1 MKRFK
6 TKKKHYIIKSI
17 MLFIITIFSMIFTFN
32 ICVKYFGSKV
42 DMKKLSKYLIKEGFN
57 NQINKLNIYNP
68 LDITEPLQLIQ
79 SNLNFKYINN
89 KLDIVDTL
97 ETSKED
103 INSPYAEYK
112 IYQDIENGK
121 RIKAKQEEDQWNH
134 YQLIK
139 DFERE
144 HLILNPTNKDD
155 NLYQEVRLEFF
166 QNAIEKG
173 QVKSKRRLL
182 EKYPRL

>member
-103 INSPYAEYK
+103 INEPLVY
-112 IYQDIENGK
+112 IYNTHDE
-121 RIKAKQEEDQWNH
+121 
-134 YQLIK
+134 
-139 DFERE
+139 
-144 HLILNPTNKDD
+144 
-155 NLYQEVRLEFF
+155 
-166 QNAIEKG
+166 
-173 QVKSKRRLL
+173 
-182 EKYPRL
+182 EKYKYTSNGAYNIVPNVD

>member
-1 MKRFK
+1 MKRNELIK
-6 TKKKHYIIKSI
+6 LRRLVLEEQQKRKRIKELLENPLVLEYLERTNTSCVYLDEINSKEIIKQILEDFEVEKTNEIYVCTDSYSI
-17 MLFIITIFSMIFTFN
+17 DCS
-32 ICVKYFGSKV
+32 ICYEETN
-42 DMKKLSKYLIKEGFN
+42 Y
-57 NQINKLNIYNP
+57 Y
-68 LDITEPLQLIQ
+68 T
-79 SNLNFKYINN
+79 SN
-89 KLDIVDTL
+89 
-97 ETSKED
+97 ED

-144 HLILNPTNKDD
+144 HLILNPTNKNKDD

-173 QVKSKRRLL
+173 QVKSKRLLL